1 MIGDVTNPIS
11 SERTDQKMPYK
22 IGMVSL
28 GCPKNQ
34 VDAEIML
41 AKLEDAGFLLA
52 DDPYEADLVIVNT
65 CGFIEDAK
73 REAIDSILEM
83 AELKKDGTIQALAVT
98 GCLAQRYQQEVLD
111 EIPEIDALI
120 GIGANDDIVKV
131 CEAALEGATE
141 ASFPP
146 RENMPL
152 EGRRVLTTPAHWAYL
167 KIADGCSN
175 CCTYCAIPGIRGPF
189 RSREMDS
196 IVKEARELADSG
208 VKELILIAQDTT
220 RYGEDLYG
228 ALMLPALLDRLCEI
242 EGIEWLRLLYCYP
255 DRITDELLDTMA
267 RQPKVLHYL
276 DIPLQ
281 HCDAQILKRMNRTG
295 SRESLTALIQKIRT
309 KIPDIV
315 LRTTVMTGFPG
326 EDEEAF
332 TALAEFV
339 RDIRFDRLGCF
350 AYSQEEG
357 TPAAEF
363 PDQVED
369 EMKKH
374 RAELILQ
381 DQYDIVEANNRA
393 RIGKT
398 YRAVVEDYDAYTDS
412 YTGRTWMDA
421 PEIDGTVRFTCGYAL
436 EDGDFVDVEIFD
448 VSDYDLIGEV
458 V

>member
-1 MIGDVTNPIS
+1 MA
-11 SERTDQKMPYK
+11 YK

-52 DDPYEADLVIVNT
+52 DDPYDADLVIVNT

-83 AELKKDGTIQALAVT
+83 AELKKDGTLKSLVVT

-120 GIGANDDIVKV
+120 GIGANNDIVKV
-131 CEAALEGATE
+131 CEDALEGA
-141 ASFPP
+141 AQPSFPP
-146 RENMPL
+146 REHMPL
-152 EGRRVLTTPAHWAYL
+152 EGRRILTTPAHWAYL

-189 RSREMDS
+189 RSREIDS
-196 IVKEARELADSG
+196 IVEEARELADSG

-228 ALMLPALLDRLCEI
+228 SLMLPTLLDRLCEI

-295 SRESLTALIQKIRT
+295 SRESLTALIAKIRER
-309 KIPDIV
+309 IPDIV

-326 EDEEAF
+326 EDEAAF
-332 TALAEFV
+332 TSLAEFAKE
-339 RDIRFDRLGCF
+339 IRFDRLGCF

-357 TPAAEF
+357 TAAAAL
-363 PDQVED
+363 PDQVD
-369 EMKKH
+369 EEIKKH

-436 EDGDFVDVEIFD
+436 DDGDFVDVEIFD

>member
-1 MIGDVTNPIS
+1 
-11 SERTDQKMPYK
+11 MPYK

-41 AKLEDAGFLLA
+41 AKLEDAGFQLV
-52 DDPYEADLVIVNT
+52 DDPYESDLVIVNT

-83 AELKKDGTIQALAVT
+83 AELKRDGTIRALAVT

-120 GIGANDDIVKV
+120 GIGANDEIVAV
-131 CEAALEGATE
+131 CEAALEGAAE
-141 ASFPP
+141 PSFPP
-146 RENMPL
+146 RENLPL
-152 EGRRVLTTPAHWAYL
+152 EGRRVLTTPPHWAYL

-175 CCTYCAIPGIRGPF
+175 CCAYCAIPGIRGAF
-189 RSREMDS
+189 RSRGMES
-196 IVKEARELADSG
+196 IVAEARALAASG
-208 VKELILIAQDTT
+208 VKELILVAQDTT

-228 ALMLPALLDRLCEI
+228 ALMLPELLGRLCEI

-276 DIPLQ
+276 DLPLQ
-281 HCDAQILKRMNRTG
+281 HCDARVLERMNRAG
-295 SRESLTALIQKIRT
+295 SRESLTALIEKIRA

-315 LRTTVMTGFPG
+315 LRTTLMAGFPG
-326 EDEEAF
+326 EDEAAF
-332 TALAEFV
+332 TELAEFV
-339 RDIRFDRLGCF
+339 QEIRFDRLGCF

-357 TPAAEF
+357 TPAAAF
-363 PDQVED
+363 PDQVD
-369 EMKKH
+369 EEVRKH

-381 DQYDIVEANNRA
+381 DQYDIVEQNNRA

-398 YRAVVEDYDAYTDS
+398 CRAVVEDYDAYTDS

>member
-1 MIGDVTNPIS
+1 MA
-11 SERTDQKMPYK
+11 YK

-52 DDPYEADLVIVNT
+52 DDPYDADLVIVNT

-83 AELKKDGTIQALAVT
+83 AELKKDGTLKSLVVT

-120 GIGANDDIVKV
+120 GIGANNDIVKV
-131 CEAALEGATE
+131 CEDALEGA
-141 ASFPP
+141 AQPSFPP
-146 RENMPL
+146 REHMPL
-152 EGRRVLTTPAHWAYL
+152 EGRRILTTPAHWAYL

-196 IVKEARELADSG
+196 IVEEARELADSG

-228 ALMLPALLDRLCEI
+228 SLMLPTLLDRLCEI

-295 SRESLTALIQKIRT
+295 SRESLTALIAKIRER
-309 KIPDIV
+309 IPDIV

-326 EDEEAF
+326 EDEAAF
-332 TALAEFV
+332 TSLAEFAKE
-339 RDIRFDRLGCF
+339 IRFDRLGCF

-357 TPAAEF
+357 TAAAGL
-363 PDQVED
+363 PDQVD
-369 EMKKH
+369 EEIKKH

-436 EDGDFVDVEIFD
+436 DDGDFVDVEIFD

>member
-1 MIGDVTNPIS
+1 MA
-11 SERTDQKMPYK
+11 YK

-52 DDPYEADLVIVNT
+52 DDPYDADLVIVNT

-83 AELKKDGTIQALAVT
+83 AELKKDGTLKSLVVT

-120 GIGANDDIVKV
+120 GIGANNDIVKV
-131 CEAALEGATE
+131 CEDALEGA
-141 ASFPP
+141 AQPSFPP
-146 RENMPL
+146 REHMPL
-152 EGRRVLTTPAHWAYL
+152 EGRRILTTPAHWAYL

-196 IVKEARELADSG
+196 IVEEARELADSG

-228 ALMLPALLDRLCEI
+228 SLMLPTLLDRLCEI

-295 SRESLTALIQKIRT
+295 SRESLTALIAKIRER
-309 KIPDIV
+309 IPDIV

-326 EDEEAF
+326 EDEAAF
-332 TALAEFV
+332 TSLAEFAKE
-339 RDIRFDRLGCF
+339 IRFDRLGCF

-357 TPAAEF
+357 TAAAGL
-363 PDQVED
+363 PDQVD
-369 EMKKH
+369 EEIKKH

-436 EDGDFVDVEIFD
+436 DDGDFIDVEIFD

>member
-1 MIGDVTNPIS
+1 MA
-11 SERTDQKMPYK
+11 YK

-52 DDPYEADLVIVNT
+52 DDPYDADLVIVNT

-83 AELKKDGTIQALAVT
+83 AELKKDGALKSLVVT

-120 GIGANDDIVKV
+120 GIGANNDIVKV
-131 CEAALEGATE
+131 CEDALEGA
-141 ASFPP
+141 AQPSFPP

-152 EGRRVLTTPAHWAYL
+152 EGRRILTTPAHWAYL

-175 CCTYCAIPGIRGPF
+175 CCTYCAIPGIRGAF

-196 IVKEARELADSG
+196 IVEEARELADSG

-228 ALMLPALLDRLCEI
+228 SLMLPTLLDRLCEI

-295 SRESLTALIQKIRT
+295 SRESLTALIAKIRER
-309 KIPDIV
+309 IPDIV

-326 EDEEAF
+326 EDEAAF
-332 TALAEFV
+332 TSLAEFV
-339 RDIRFDRLGCF
+339 KEIRFDRLGCF

-357 TPAAEF
+357 TVAAGL
-363 PDQVED
+363 PDQVD
-369 EMKKH
+369 EEIKKH

-436 EDGDFVDVEIFD
+436 DDGDFIDVEIFD

>member
-1 MIGDVTNPIS
+1 
-11 SERTDQKMPYK
+11 MPCK

-34 VDAEIML
+34 VDAEMML
-41 AKLEDAGFLLA
+41 ARLEDAGFQIV
-52 DDPYEADLVIVNT
+52 DDPYEAELVIVNT

-83 AELKKDGTIQALAVT
+83 AQLKEDGTLKALVVT
-98 GCLAQRYQQEVLD
+98 GCLAQRYQQEVLE

-120 GIGANDDIVKV
+120 GIGANGDIVKV
-131 CEAALEGATE
+131 CEAALEGA
-141 ASFPP
+141 AQPSFPP
-146 RENMPL
+146 REAMPL
-152 EGRRVLTTPAHWAYL
+152 EGRRVLTTPPYWAYL

-175 CCTYCAIPGIRGPF
+175 CCSYCAIPGIRGPF
-189 RSREMDS
+189 RSRRMER
-196 IVKEARELADSG
+196 IVEEAQELAASG
-208 VKELILIAQDTT
+208 VKELILVAQDTT

-228 ALMLPALLDRLCEI
+228 ALMLPELLTRLCQV
-242 EGIEWLRLLYCYP
+242 EGIEWIRLLYCYP
-255 DRITDELLDTMA
+255 ERITDALLETIA
-267 RQPKVLHYL
+267 REPKVLHYL

-281 HCDAQILKRMNRTG
+281 HCDAQILRRMNRSG
-295 SRESLTALIQKIRT
+295 SRESLAALIAKIRAQ
-309 KIPDIV
+309 IPDIV

-326 EDEEAF
+326 EDEAAF
-332 TALAEFV
+332 TELAEFV
-339 RDIRFDRLGCF
+339 KEMRFDRLGCF

-357 TPAAEF
+357 TAAAAF
-363 PDQVED
+363 PDQVD
-369 EMKKH
+369 EEVKQH

-398 YRAVVEDYDAYTDS
+398 FRAVVEDYDAYTDS

-421 PEIDGTVRFTCGYAL
+421 PEIDGTVRFTCGYPL
-436 EDGDFVDVEIFD
+436 NDGDFVDVEIFD

>member
-1 MIGDVTNPIS
+1 
-11 SERTDQKMPYK
+11 MPCK

-34 VDAEIML
+34 VDAEMML
-41 AKLEDAGFLLA
+41 ARLEDAGFQIV
-52 DDPYEADLVIVNT
+52 DDPYEAELVIVNT

-83 AELKKDGTIQALAVT
+83 AQLKEDGTLKALVVT
-98 GCLAQRYQQEVLD
+98 GCLAQRYQQEVLE

-120 GIGANDDIVKV
+120 GIGANGDIVKV
-131 CEAALEGATE
+131 CEAALEGA
-141 ASFPP
+141 AQPSFPP
-146 RENMPL
+146 REAMPL
-152 EGRRVLTTPAHWAYL
+152 EGRRVLTTPPYWAYL

-175 CCTYCAIPGIRGPF
+175 CCSYCAIPGIRGPF
-189 RSREMDS
+189 RSRRMER
-196 IVKEARELADSG
+196 IVEEAQELAASG
-208 VKELILIAQDTT
+208 VKELILVAQDTT

-228 ALMLPALLDRLCEI
+228 ALMLPELLTRLCQV
-242 EGIEWLRLLYCYP
+242 EGIEWIRLLYCYP
-255 DRITDELLDTMA
+255 ERITDALLETIA
-267 RQPKVLHYL
+267 REPKVLHYL

-281 HCDAQILKRMNRTG
+281 HCDAQILRRMNRSG
-295 SRESLTALIQKIRT
+295 SRESLAALIAKIRAQ
-309 KIPDIV
+309 IPDIV

-326 EDEEAF
+326 EDEAAF
-332 TALAEFV
+332 TELAEFV
-339 RDIRFDRLGCF
+339 KEQRFDRLGCF

-357 TPAAEF
+357 TAAAAF
-363 PDQVED
+363 PDQVD
-369 EMKKH
+369 EEVKQH

-398 YRAVVEDYDAYTDS
+398 FRAVVEDYDAYTDS

-421 PEIDGTVRFTCGYAL
+421 PEIDGTVRFTCGYPL
-436 EDGDFVDVEIFD
+436 NDGDFVDVEIFD

>member
-1 MIGDVTNPIS
+1 
-11 SERTDQKMPYK
+11 MPYK

-52 DDPYEADLVIVNT
+52 DDPYESDLVIVNT

-83 AELKKDGTIQALAVT
+83 AELKQDGTIQRLVVT
-98 GCLAQRYQQEVLD
+98 GCLAQRYRQEVLE

-120 GIGANDDIVKV
+120 GIGANDDIVRV
-131 CEAALEGATE
+131 CEAALEGAAE
-141 ASFPP
+141 PSFPP
-146 RENMPL
+146 RENLPL
-152 EGRRVLTTPAHWAYL
+152 EGRRVLTTPPHWAYL

-175 CCTYCAIPGIRGPF
+175 NCAYCAIPGIRGAY
-189 RSREMDS
+189 RSRELES
-196 IVKEARELADSG
+196 IVEEARELCASG

-228 ALMLPALLDRLCEI
+228 ALMLPTLLDRLCEL
-242 EGIEWLRLLYCYP
+242 EGVEWIRLLYCYP
-255 DRITDELLDTMA
+255 EHITDELLDAME
-267 RQPKVLHYL
+267 RQPRVLHYL

-281 HCDAQILKRMNRTG
+281 HCDARILGRMNRTG
-295 SRESLTALIQKIRT
+295 SRESLTALIQKIRA

-326 EDEEAF
+326 EDEAAF

-339 RDIRFDRLGCF
+339 KELRFDRLGCF
-350 AYSQEEG
+350 AYSKEEG
-357 TPAAEF
+357 TPAAAFAE
-363 PDQVED
+363 QVD
-369 EMKKH
+369 EAVKKH

-398 YRAVVEDYDAYTDS
+398 CRAVVESYDAYTDS

-436 EDGDFVDVEIFD
+436 ADGDFVDVEIFD

>member
-1 MIGDVTNPIS
+1 
-11 SERTDQKMPYK
+11 MPCK

-34 VDAEIML
+34 VDAEMML
-41 AKLEDAGFLLA
+41 ARLEDAGFQIV
-52 DDPYEADLVIVNT
+52 DDPYEAELVIVNT

-83 AELKKDGTIQALAVT
+83 AQLKEDGTLKALVVT
-98 GCLAQRYQQEVLD
+98 GCLAQRYQQEVLE

-120 GIGANDDIVKV
+120 GIGANGDIVKV
-131 CEAALEGATE
+131 CEAALEGA
-141 ASFPP
+141 AQPSFPP
-146 RENMPL
+146 REAMPL
-152 EGRRVLTTPAHWAYL
+152 EGRRVLTTPPYWAYL

-175 CCTYCAIPGIRGPF
+175 CCSYCAIPGIRGPF
-189 RSREMDS
+189 RSRRMER
-196 IVKEARELADSG
+196 IVEEAQELAASG
-208 VKELILIAQDTT
+208 VKELLLVAQDTT

-228 ALMLPALLDRLCEI
+228 ALMLPELLTRLCQV
-242 EGIEWLRLLYCYP
+242 EGIEWIRLLYCYP
-255 DRITDELLDTMA
+255 ERITDALLETIA
-267 RQPKVLHYL
+267 REPKVLHYL

-281 HCDAQILKRMNRTG
+281 HCDAQILRRMNRSG
-295 SRESLTALIQKIRT
+295 SRESLAALIAKIRAQ
-309 KIPDIV
+309 IPDIV

-326 EDEEAF
+326 EDEAAF
-332 TALAEFV
+332 TELAEFV
-339 RDIRFDRLGCF
+339 KEQRFDRLGCF

-357 TPAAEF
+357 TAAAAF
-363 PDQVED
+363 PDQVD
-369 EMKKH
+369 EEVKQH

-398 YRAVVEDYDAYTDS
+398 FRAVVEDYDAYTDS

-421 PEIDGTVRFTCGYAL
+421 PEIDGTVRFTCGYPL
-436 EDGDFVDVEIFD
+436 NDGDFVDVEIFD

>member
-1 MIGDVTNPIS
+1 
-11 SERTDQKMPYK
+11 MPCK
-22 IGMVSL
+22 VGMVSL

-34 VDAEIML
+34 VDAEMML
-41 AKLEDAGFLLA
+41 ARLEDAGFVIV
-52 DDPYEADLVIVNT
+52 DDPYDAELVIVNT

-83 AELKKDGTIQALAVT
+83 AQLKEDGELKALVVT
-98 GCLAQRYQQEVLD
+98 GCLAQRYQQEVLE

-120 GIGANDDIVKV
+120 GIGANSDIAKV
-131 CEAALEGATE
+131 CEAALEGA
-141 ASFPP
+141 AQSSFPP
-146 RENMPL
+146 REAMPL
-152 EGRRVLTTPAHWAYL
+152 EGRRILTTPPYWAYL

-175 CCTYCAIPGIRGPF
+175 CCSYCAIPGIRGPF
-189 RSREMDS
+189 RSRRMES
-196 IVKEARELADSG
+196 IVEEAQTLASSG
-208 VKELILIAQDTT
+208 VKELILVAQDTT

-228 ALMLPALLDRLCEI
+228 ALMLPELLTRLCGVA
-242 EGIEWLRLLYCYP
+242 GIEWIRLLYCYP
-255 DRITDELLDTMA
+255 DRITDELLETIA
-267 RQPKVLHYL
+267 REPKVLHYL

-281 HCDAQILKRMNRTG
+281 HCDARILQRMNRSG
-295 SRESLTALIQKIRT
+295 SRESLAALIAKIRAQ
-309 KIPDIV
+309 IPDIV

-326 EDEEAF
+326 EDEAAF
-332 TALAEFV
+332 TELAEFV
-339 RDIRFDRLGCF
+339 KEQRFDRLGCF

-357 TPAAEF
+357 TAAAAF
-363 PDQVED
+363 PDQVD
-369 EMKKH
+369 EEVKQH
-374 RAELILQ
+374 RTELILQ

-398 YRAVVEDYDAYTDS
+398 FRAVVEDYDAYTDS

-421 PEIDGTVRFTCGYAL
+421 PEIDGTVRFTCGYPL

>member
-1 MIGDVTNPIS
+1 
-11 SERTDQKMPYK
+11 MPCK

-34 VDAEIML
+34 VDAEMML
-41 AKLEDAGFLLA
+41 ARLEDAGFQIV
-52 DDPYEADLVIVNT
+52 DDPYEAELVIVNT

-83 AELKKDGTIQALAVT
+83 AQLKEDGTLKALVVT
-98 GCLAQRYQQEVLD
+98 GCLAQRYQQEVLE

-120 GIGANDDIVKV
+120 GIGANGDIVKV
-131 CEAALEGATE
+131 CEAALEGA
-141 ASFPP
+141 AQPSFPP
-146 RENMPL
+146 REAMPL
-152 EGRRVLTTPAHWAYL
+152 EGRRVLTTPPYWAYL

-175 CCTYCAIPGIRGPF
+175 CCSYCAIPGIRGPF
-189 RSREMDS
+189 RSRRMER
-196 IVKEARELADSG
+196 IVEEAGELAASG
-208 VKELILIAQDTT
+208 VKELILVAQDTT

-228 ALMLPALLDRLCEI
+228 ALMLSELLTRLCQV
-242 EGIEWLRLLYCYP
+242 EGIEWIRLLYCYP
-255 DRITDELLDTMA
+255 ERITDALLETIA
-267 RQPKVLHYL
+267 REPKVLHYL

-281 HCDAQILKRMNRTG
+281 HCDAQILRRMNRSG
-295 SRESLTALIQKIRT
+295 SRESLAALIAKIRAQ
-309 KIPDIV
+309 IPDIV

-326 EDEEAF
+326 EDEAAF
-332 TALAEFV
+332 TELAEFV
-339 RDIRFDRLGCF
+339 KEQRFDRLGCF

-357 TPAAEF
+357 TAAAAF
-363 PDQVED
+363 PDQVD
-369 EMKKH
+369 EEVKQH

-398 YRAVVEDYDAYTDS
+398 FRAVVEDYDAYTDS

-421 PEIDGTVRFTCGYAL
+421 PEIDGTVRFTCGYPL
-436 EDGDFVDVEIFD
+436 NDGDFVDVEIFD

>member
-1 MIGDVTNPIS
+1 
-11 SERTDQKMPYK
+11 MPCK

-34 VDAEIML
+34 VDAEMML
-41 AKLEDAGFLLA
+41 ARLEDAGFQIV
-52 DDPYEADLVIVNT
+52 DDPYEAELVIVNT

-83 AELKKDGTIQALAVT
+83 AQLKEDGTLKALVVT
-98 GCLAQRYQQEVLD
+98 GCLAQRYQQEVLE

-120 GIGANDDIVKV
+120 GIGANGDIVKV
-131 CEAALEGATE
+131 CEAALEGA
-141 ASFPP
+141 AQPSFPP
-146 RENMPL
+146 REAMPL
-152 EGRRVLTTPAHWAYL
+152 EGRRVLTTPPYWAYL

-175 CCTYCAIPGIRGPF
+175 CCSYCAIPGIRGPF
-189 RSREMDS
+189 RSREMER
-196 IVKEARELADSG
+196 IVEEAGELAASG
-208 VKELILIAQDTT
+208 VKELILVAQDTT

-228 ALMLPALLDRLCEI
+228 ALMLPELLTRLCGV
-242 EGIEWLRLLYCYP
+242 EGIEWIRLLYCYP
-255 DRITDELLDTMA
+255 ERITDALLETIA
-267 RQPKVLHYL
+267 REPKVLHYL

-281 HCDAQILKRMNRTG
+281 HCDAQILRRMNRSG
-295 SRESLTALIQKIRT
+295 SRESLAALIAKIRVQ
-309 KIPDIV
+309 IPDIV

-326 EDEEAF
+326 EDEAAF
-332 TALAEFV
+332 TELAEFV
-339 RDIRFDRLGCF
+339 KEMRFDRLGCF

-357 TPAAEF
+357 TAAAACPE
-363 PDQVED
+363 QVD
-369 EMKKH
+369 EEVKQH

-398 YRAVVEDYDAYTDS
+398 FRAVVEDYDAYTDS

-421 PEIDGTVRFTCGYAL
+421 PEIDGTVRFTCGYPL
-436 EDGDFVDVEIFD
+436 NDGDFVDVEIFD

>member
-1 MIGDVTNPIS
+1 
-11 SERTDQKMPYK
+11 MPCK
-22 IGMVSL
+22 VGMVSL

-34 VDAEIML
+34 VDAEMML
-41 AKLEDAGFLLA
+41 ARLEDAGFVIV
-52 DDPYEADLVIVNT
+52 DDPYDAELVIVNT

-83 AELKKDGTIQALAVT
+83 AQLKEDGELKALVVT
-98 GCLAQRYQQEVLD
+98 GCLAQRYQQEVLE
-111 EIPEIDALI
+111 EIPEIEALI
-120 GIGANDDIVKV
+120 GIGANSDIAKV
-131 CEAALEGATE
+131 CEAALEGA
-141 ASFPP
+141 AQSSFPP
-146 RENMPL
+146 REAMPL
-152 EGRRVLTTPAHWAYL
+152 EGRRILTTPPYWAYL

-175 CCTYCAIPGIRGPF
+175 CCSYCAIPGIRGPF
-189 RSREMDS
+189 RSRRMES
-196 IVKEARELADSG
+196 IVEEAQTLASSG
-208 VKELILIAQDTT
+208 VKELILVAQDTT

-228 ALMLPALLDRLCEI
+228 ALMLPELLTRLCGVA
-242 EGIEWLRLLYCYP
+242 GIEWIRLLYCYP
-255 DRITDELLDTMA
+255 DRITDELLETIA
-267 RQPKVLHYL
+267 REPKVLHYL

-281 HCDAQILKRMNRTG
+281 HCDARILQRMNRSG
-295 SRESLTALIQKIRT
+295 SRESLAALIAKIRAQ
-309 KIPDIV
+309 IPDIV

-326 EDEEAF
+326 EDEAAF
-332 TALAEFV
+332 TELAEFV
-339 RDIRFDRLGCF
+339 KEQRFDRLGCF

-357 TPAAEF
+357 TAAAAF
-363 PDQVED
+363 PDQVD
-369 EMKKH
+369 EEVKQH

-398 YRAVVEDYDAYTDS
+398 FRAVVEDYDAYTDS

-421 PEIDGTVRFTCGYAL
+421 PEIDGTVRFTCGYPL

>member
-1 MIGDVTNPIS
+1 
-11 SERTDQKMPYK
+11 MPCK

-34 VDAEIML
+34 VDAEMML
-41 AKLEDAGFLLA
+41 ARLEDAGFQIV
-52 DDPYEADLVIVNT
+52 DDPYEAELVIVNT

-83 AELKKDGTIQALAVT
+83 AQLKEDGTLKALVVT
-98 GCLAQRYQQEVLD
+98 GCLAQRYQQEVLE

-120 GIGANDDIVKV
+120 GIGANGDIVKV
-131 CEAALEGATE
+131 CEAALEGA
-141 ASFPP
+141 AQPSFPP
-146 RENMPL
+146 REAMPL
-152 EGRRVLTTPAHWAYL
+152 EGRRVLTTPPYWAYL

-175 CCTYCAIPGIRGPF
+175 CCSYCAIPGIRGPF
-189 RSREMDS
+189 RSRRMER
-196 IVKEARELADSG
+196 IVEETQELAASG
-208 VKELILIAQDTT
+208 VKELILVAQDTT

-228 ALMLPALLDRLCEI
+228 ALMLPELLTRLCQV
-242 EGIEWLRLLYCYP
+242 EGIEWIRLLYCYP
-255 DRITDELLDTMA
+255 ERITDALLETIA
-267 RQPKVLHYL
+267 REPKVLHYL

-281 HCDAQILKRMNRTG
+281 HCDAQILRRMNRSG
-295 SRESLTALIQKIRT
+295 SRESLAALIAKIRAQ
-309 KIPDIV
+309 IPDIV

-326 EDEEAF
+326 EDEAAF
-332 TALAEFV
+332 TELAEFV
-339 RDIRFDRLGCF
+339 KEQRFDRLGCF

-357 TPAAEF
+357 TAAAAF
-363 PDQVED
+363 PDQVD
-369 EMKKH
+369 EEVKQH

-398 YRAVVEDYDAYTDS
+398 FRAVVEDYDAYTDS

-421 PEIDGTVRFTCGYAL
+421 PEIDGTVRFTCGYPL
-436 EDGDFVDVEIFD
+436 NDGDFVDVEIFD

>member
-1 MIGDVTNPIS
+1 MAD
-11 SERTDQKMPYK
+11 K

-41 AKLEDAGFLLA
+41 AKLEDAGYLLA
-52 DDPYEADLVIVNT
+52 DDPYDADLVIVNT

-83 AELKKDGTIQALAVT
+83 AELKRDGTIQRLVVT

-120 GIGANDDIVKV
+120 GIGANDDIVKI
-131 CEAALEGATE
+131 CEAAMAGA
-141 ASFPP
+141 AMPSFPP

-152 EGRRVLTTPAHWAYL
+152 EGRRILTTPPHWAYL

-175 CCTYCAIPGIRGPF
+175 CCAYCAIPGIRGAF

-196 IVKEARELADSG
+196 VVEEARELAASG
-208 VKELILIAQDTT
+208 VKELILVAQDTT

-242 EGIEWLRLLYCYP
+242 EGVEWLRLLYCYP
-255 DRITDELLDTMA
+255 DRITDELLDTIA

-281 HCDAQILKRMNRTG
+281 HCDERVLGRMNRTG
-295 SRESLTALIQKIRT
+295 SRASLTALIENIRA

-326 EDEEAF
+326 EDEAAF
-332 TALAEFV
+332 TELAEFV
-339 RDIRFDRLGCF
+339 QDIRFDRLGCF

-357 TPAAEF
+357 TPAATF
-363 PDQVED
+363 PDQVE
-369 EMKKH
+369 EEVKKH

-381 DQYDIVEANNRA
+381 DQYGIVEANNRA
-393 RIGKT
+393 RIGQI

-412 YTGRTWMDA
+412 CTGRTWMDA

-436 EDGDFVDVEIFD
+436 EDGDFVDVEVFD